1 MSDDLKTANEELTTA
16 SLCFLSYKRPDSLFR
31 AIKSALDNSG
41 RGNYEVILHDD
52 GSDSNNQERITSYF
66 RGVPNIDLF
75 IARQPERN
83 EGVGAAIKT
92 CFSVARGDVLI
103 KLDQDLIFKEDWL
116 VRVMGILNN
125 AGRIA
130 LLGLFHYYHD
140 PVDCK
145 KTLLMEHEGWEE
157 HTHICGSGFAM
168 PRRAYD
174 KFGISTHSAAFAEDW
189 DLMNRIRATNGV
201 FCNALPNHDLV
212 SNAGFGIGPS
222 TVVMEDETV
231 RPIHKA
237 KI

>member
-1 MSDDLKTANEELTTA
+1 MSDDLQTV

-41 RGNYEVILHDD
+41 YFNYEVILHDD
-52 GSDSNNQERITSYF
+52 GSDFNDQERISSYF
-66 RGVPNIDLF
+66 RGVESIDLF

-92 CFSVARGDVLI
+92 CFDVARGDVLI
-103 KLDQDLIFKEDWL
+103 KLDQDLVFKEDWL
-116 VRVMGILNN
+116 AKAMGILNN
-125 AGRIA
+125 ARRIG

-140 PVDCK
+140 PVDSK
-145 KTLLMEHEGWEE
+145 KTFLMQHEGWEE

-168 PRRAYD
+168 PRWAYE
-174 KFGISTHSAAFAEDW
+174 KFGIETHSEAFAEDW

-212 SNAGFGIGPS
+212 ENKGFGIGPS
-222 TVVMEDETV
+222 TVVLEDGSV
-231 RPIHKA
+231 RKIHGP
-237 KI
+237 KIHG